1 MEKSADGRQE
11 YSVVCE
17 HDACQQKCQIVCN
30 YCQVCIH
37 MYTCTC
43 MDFLIYHTICKHI
56 HLICSN
62 RQGRLNITL
71 PATSMQDIGIPE
83 TKPLLHSSTPEEK
96 LKKIKDRIHQSLS
109 RISVCMASCTCEND
123 LHLAENHV
131 LSAVNIL
138 QLSLSN
144 YKSASLLPIMENHP
158 DNNKNTDTKARK
170 RLQPGLLNHQKN
182 KVHNQQ
188 LRSVEWWKIIYL
200 SKLLQLF
207 CKTHETKPRDDLQ
220 DEVIGLEISKLQ
232 HFFTEGA
239 WLLVCE

>member
-1 MEKSADGRQE
+1 
-11 YSVVCE
+11 
-17 HDACQQKCQIVCN
+17 
-30 YCQVCIH
+30 
-37 MYTCTC
+37 

-109 RISVCMASCTCEND
+109 RISVCMASRTCEND

-144 YKSASLLPIMENHP
+144 YKGASLLPIMENHP
-158 DNNKNTDTKARK
+158 DNKKIQTQRFYSTRK
-170 RLQPGLLNHQKN
+170 RRKRHTTRLVKPSEKQK
-182 KVHNQQ
+182 
-188 LRSVEWWKIIYL
+188 LAIIKCL
-200 SKLLQLF
+200 SA
-207 CKTHETKPRDDLQ
+207 KTSLYRIQ
-220 DEVIGLEISKLQ
+220 S
-232 HFFTEGA
+232 TESEG
-239 WLLVCE
+239 